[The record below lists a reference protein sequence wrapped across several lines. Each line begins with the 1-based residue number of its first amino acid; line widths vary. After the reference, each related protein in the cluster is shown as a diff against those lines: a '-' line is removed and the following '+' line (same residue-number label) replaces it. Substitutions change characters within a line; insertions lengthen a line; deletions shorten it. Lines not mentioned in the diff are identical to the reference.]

1 MKQYKNARKY
11 LQEIGILNEWAPPAI
26 DPTHPDWSLPDNT
39 SPIDGGPTTSPRKP
53 WKQTSPGGVPVPGT
67 PSPHRGGHNTSET
80 VTDDDGT
87 VWRVI
92 YHWVDGVLVDTTY
105 TEVEPDE
112 PWTYQ
117 NDPNWGMYDDPSSGG
132 PGGAGGDG

>member
-1 MKQYKNARKY
+1 MERYLKKY
-11 LQEIGILNEWAPPAI
+11 LQERMLNEI
-26 DPTHPDWSLPDNT
+26 PTPGYGG
-39 SPIDGGPTTSPRKP
+39 GGPGSGWDTSDIYTDKP
-53 WKQTSPGGVPVPGT
+53 WKQTSPAYVPVPGT
-67 PSPHRGGHNTSET
+67 PSPHRGGINTSDT

-87 VWRVI
+87 VWRVT

-117 NDPNWGMYDDPSSGG
+117 NDPNWLMNDDPHGG
-132 PGGAGGDG
+132 PGGAGGG